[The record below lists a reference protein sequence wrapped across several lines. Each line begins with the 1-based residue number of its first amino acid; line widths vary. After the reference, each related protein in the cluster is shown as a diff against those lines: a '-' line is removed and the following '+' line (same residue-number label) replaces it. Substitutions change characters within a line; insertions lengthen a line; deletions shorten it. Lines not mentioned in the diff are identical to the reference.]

1 MLDYEDIELFFLIQ
15 IKMFLEVIFII
26 ILGLV
31 VKLFYNSVQDFIES
45 LNIKYVEIDTS
56 KIQNKYN
63 FNYELLTKI
72 NNKYYIMFDIR
83 DVLRLKYKRINSIIE
98 FHSDNGLLLL
108 KLNLMKRYNNEYYNN
123 LITTLKE
130 KNNIDS
136 NLNDVYLIY
145 TEHH

>member
-1 MLDYEDIELFFLIQ
+1 
-15 IKMFLEVIFII
+15 MFLEVIFII
-26 ILGLV
+26 IFGLV
-31 VKLFYNSVQDFIES
+31 MKRFYNSVHDFIES
-45 LNIKYVEIDTS
+45 INIKYVEIDTS

-72 NNKYYIMFDIR
+72 NNKYYIVFDIR
-83 DVLRLKYKRINSIIE
+83 DVIRLKYKRINSIVE

-123 LITTLKE
+123 LITMLKE
-130 KNNIDS
+130 KNNINS

-145 TEHH
+145 TEYH

>member
-1 MLDYEDIELFFLIQ
+1 MFF
-15 IKMFLEVIFII
+15 EVLFII
-26 ILGLV
+26 ICGLV
-31 VKLFYNSVQDFIES
+31 AKRLYNSVYDFIES

-56 KIQNKYN
+56 KMQNEYN

-72 NNKYYIMFDIR
+72 NNKYYIVFDIR
-83 DVLRLKYKRINSIIE
+83 DVMKLECKRINSIVE

-108 KLNLMKRYNNEYYNN
+108 KLNLMKKYNNDYYNN
-123 LITTLKE
+123 LIAMLKE
-130 KNNIDS
+130 KNNIDV

>member
-1 MLDYEDIELFFLIQ
+1 
-15 IKMFLEVIFII
+15 MFLEVLFII
-26 ILGLV
+26 IFGLV
-31 VKLFYNSVQDFIES
+31 AKRLYNSVHDFIES
-45 LNIKYVEIDTS
+45 LNIKYIEIDTS
-56 KIQNKYN
+56 KMQNEYN

-72 NNKYYIMFDIR
+72 NNKYYIVFDIR
-83 DVLRLKYKRINSIIE
+83 DVMKLEYKRINSIVE

-108 KLNLMKRYNNEYYNN
+108 KLNLLKKYNNDYYNN
-123 LITTLKE
+123 LIAMLKE

>member
-1 MLDYEDIELFFLIQ
+1 MLDYQDIELFFLIQ
-15 IKMFLEVIFII
+15 INMFLELIFII

>member
-1 MLDYEDIELFFLIQ
+1 
-15 IKMFLEVIFII
+15 MFLEVLFII
-26 ILGLV
+26 IFGLV
-31 VKLFYNSVQDFIES
+31 AKRLYNSVHDFIES

-56 KIQNKYN
+56 KMHNEYN

-83 DVLRLKYKRINSIIE
+83 DVMKLECKRINSIVE

-108 KLNLMKRYNNEYYNN
+108 KLNLMKKYNNDYYNN
-123 LITTLKE
+123 LITMLKE